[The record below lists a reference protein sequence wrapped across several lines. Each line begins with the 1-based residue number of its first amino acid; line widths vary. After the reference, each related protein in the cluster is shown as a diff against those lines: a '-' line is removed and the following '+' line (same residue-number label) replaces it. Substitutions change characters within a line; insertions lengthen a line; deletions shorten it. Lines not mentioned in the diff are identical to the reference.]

1 MQRDDGQKVTVAQ
14 KDDGDVQL
22 GDRVQL
28 VQDRQGVAKV
38 VRDTSR
44 TPDTFT
50 N

>member
-1 MQRDDGQKVTVAQ
+1 VAQ
-14 KDDGDVQL
+14 RDDGDVQL
-22 GDRVQL
+22 GDRVQI

-44 TPDTFT
+44 APEAVS